1 MIEKSSI
8 EELKQRVD
16 IVDII
21 SHYVELKKSGS
32 NYVCVCPFHDDKN
45 PSMSVNSIKGFYH
58 CFACQSGGDVFK
70 FVQDY
75 ERLDFSAAV
84 EKVAQLSNFSLRYSD
99 KKDSFKASR
108 EILPLLNSFYKSS
121 LAKHK
126 EAISYLYER
135 GLNDEDIRKF
145 ELGYAPSSEQSLE
158 VLKKAGVNSKD
169 AFLVG
174 ALKLRDDNKSYY
186 AAFSKRIT
194 FPIYD
199 MKGLLVGFGGRI
211 IDDSNRAKYLN
222 SSQNSLF
229 DKARIFYAL
238 NLAKDEI
245 IKKKEIIICEGY
257 IDVIALH
264 KAGFKNAVAILGT
277 ALTTEHIKLIKK
289 LEAKVILCLDSD
301 KAGIN
306 AAFKSSYLLSL
317 HKIEGK
323 ACMLKGGKDVAELV
337 FNNQMQEL
345 YAALDGGLDFVEFY
359 IRILLAKFDLNNILQ
374 KQKALEEV
382 KKFTFE
388 LEPMIARHYEP
399 LLAKLLNE
407 PLELI
412 KLSKMSKK
420 QSNSQPTKQAFEKK
434 FDLAEAEICQFLYN
448 NEHYKSIFKEVSNEN
463 FFIMKDTIKELLS
476 GSGYENSAIREVQ
489 MRNLDGLKDGS
500 EFLQALCNLNCAF
513 LNRQKQSTVKD
524 FQKKQAINMLNQRLS
539 KIKKSL
545 KTQKAFFSFLHKAL
559 KFMNDENLDEDSFC
573 KTLEYF
579 MKELKQ
585 ENYDEK
591 IFLKDEDESI
601 STF

>member
-145 ELGYAPSSEQSLE
+145 ELGYAPNSEQSLE
-158 VLKKAGVNSKD
+158 LLKKAGVNSKD

-257 IDVIALH
+257 IDVISLH

-412 KLSKMSKK
+412 KLSKLSKK
-420 QSNSQPTKQAFEKK
+420 QSNSQPTKQVFEKK